1 MRWRSL
7 CLQGHDCLVGA
18 GVRCG
23 LGMFGLYPVIGSPN
37 ELNDQVLGEFGTSCI
52 YCTGVPYG
60 WTCGGCVYY
69 YDFSDDGRFELQ
81 RLLGL
86 LEDFIKRSNT
96 TNMK

>member
-37 ELNDQVLGEFGTSCI
+37 ELNDQVLGEFGTSC
-52 YCTGVPYG
+52 
-60 WTCGGCVYY
+60 
-69 YDFSDDGRFELQ
+69 R
-81 RLLGL
+81 
-86 LEDFIKRSNT
+86 
-96 TNMK
+96 